1 MMNDEYLWNKTGSD
15 AEVEGLENALKA
27 FRYRENDALRVL
39 VQPSPS
45 PDRKSHRIWRLGFAF
60 AFAAAV
66 VVVLSGA
73 LFMWRDNSSAT
84 YNALSSV
91 PIQDLPLADIP
102 VIETTAAIKNPQP
115 KKDKEFVKIR
125 RTGRSAIQPVRPVAK
140 RSPNEHPQV
149 QLTAEEKYAYDQ
161 LILALSITSSK
172 LKIVKDTVS
181 QIDKPDTAVER
192 YR

>member
-45 PDRKSHRIWRLGFAF
+45 PDRKSHRIWRLCFAF

-115 KKDKEFVKIR
+115 KKDEGFVKIR